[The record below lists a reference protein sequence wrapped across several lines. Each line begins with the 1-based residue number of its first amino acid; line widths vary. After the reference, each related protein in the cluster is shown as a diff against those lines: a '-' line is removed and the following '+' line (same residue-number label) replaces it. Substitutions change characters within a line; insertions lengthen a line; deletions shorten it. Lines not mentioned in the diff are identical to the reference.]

1 VDPLP
6 LINYWAHFVFSYRR
20 LHSITQEQLADR
32 LEVSQQTVSRW
43 EAGQQIPDPSS
54 QAKLRTVLGEA
65 DLNSLKFW
73 IARIRRAAGSEMLI
87 DGDLV
92 VRAISASIA
101 DIGRT
106 LPEEM
111 IGKKFDDIYPRP
123 RPRNVEKLAENGF
136 FEGKIVHSKFTML
149 NDQGPRSFG
158 YHADVWP
165 ALTSDAGILM
175 HACIYPFKV
184 EQAPGIER
192 SRSQDL
198 VIELNDLVGN
208 VV

>member
-1 VDPLP
+1 M
-6 LINYWAHFVFSYRR
+6 INYWAHFVFSYRR
-20 LHSITQEQLADR
+20 LHSITQEQLAER

-43 EAGQQIPDPSS
+43 EAGQQIPDPGS

-73 IARIRRAAGSEMLI
+73 MARVRRASGNEILMDNKLI
-87 DGDLV
+87 IRSV
-92 VRAISASIA
+92 SASMTEVA
-101 DIGRT
+101 RF

-111 IGKKFDDIYPRP
+111 IGKQFKDISPGPRP
-123 RPRNVEKLAENGF
+123 KNLEKLAESGF
-136 FEGKIVHSKFTML
+136 FEGKIVCCKFTIL

-158 YHADVWP
+158 FRADVWP
-165 ALTSDAGILM
+165 ALTSDAGVLM

-184 EQAPGIER
+184 EHASGVER
-192 SRSQDL
+192 SRSEDL